1 MSVCHHVQ
9 MVTTC
14 HIADGQTVLVQLGVR
29 VGPLQADSLLRVA
42 LRHLLSPQP
51 HRPQCREVSDID
63 LE

>member
-1 MSVCHHVQ
+1 MSVGHHVHA
-9 MVTTC
+9 VTTC
-14 HIADGQTVLVQLGVR
+14 HIADGQAVLVQLGVR

-51 HRPQCREVSDID
+51 HRPQRREVSDFD